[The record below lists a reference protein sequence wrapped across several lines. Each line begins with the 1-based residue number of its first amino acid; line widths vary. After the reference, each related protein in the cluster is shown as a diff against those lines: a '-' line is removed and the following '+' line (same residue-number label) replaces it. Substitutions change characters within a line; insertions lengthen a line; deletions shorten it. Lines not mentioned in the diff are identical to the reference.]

1 MEHIDLLTIGAGGGG
16 YSAAFRLARA
26 GKQVVMVDIKGVTG
40 GNCLE
45 QGCIPSKAVIAAV
58 EVYMLAKKREY
69 FGLKGDNIGFDYS
82 KIIEFKD
89 NIQKF
94 RYNQHAKEVVEA
106 KENLKLIKG
115 SASFIDKHTIKVITE
130 NSEKIY
136 NADNIIIASGAEPYI
151 LQIEGAEHCIT
162 STDLYILNPKIKT
175 LPKSIAIL
183 GGGYI
188 GVETAA
194 FFSELGVDVT
204 IIQRSE
210 RILTAM
216 DKRFALL
223 LQNSLNSKI
232 KLELGTEIK
241 KIEKI
246 SANTSSH
253 ADSNSN
259 PKEYKVSYTKDGI
272 LKTINAELV
281 LMGYGRKPVIP
292 EGTDK
297 IGVEFDTKGRIK
309 IKNSI
314 QTNIPHIYAS
324 GDVNGLSMLFHSAE
338 RQSLVCANN
347 IFAGN
352 TPIDYMDFNAVP
364 TTVFAFP
371 KAAFAGIL
379 PSQAKTMGID
389 IIECSYDFVVDAKAQ
404 IYNELNGEIREFFDA
419 KTLKIIGAWVIG
431 IDAEL
436 LIGELVTAIQ
446 NSLDVHI
453 LASLPNQHPTSSEGI
468 AKAARKLL

>member
-1 MEHIDLLTIGAGGGG
+1 MEKVDVFTIGAGGGA
-16 YSAAFRLARA
+16 YPAAFRLAKA
-26 GKQVVMVDIKGVTG
+26 GKKAIMADIKGVMS

-45 QGCIPSKAVIAAV
+45 QGCVPSKTIREAI
-58 EVYMLAKKREY
+58 EVYRLAKNREF
-69 FGLKGDNIGFDYS
+69 FGLKGENIGFDYT
-82 KIIEFKD
+82 KIVDFKD
-89 NIQKF
+89 NVQKF
-94 RYNQHAKEVVEA
+94 RYAQHAKELEEA
-106 KENLKLIKG
+106 SKNLKLVKG
-115 SASFIDKHTIKVITE
+115 IASFIDEHTIKVTGE
-130 NSEKIY
+130 NFEETYK
-136 NADNIIIASGAEPYI
+136 ADSIIIASGAEPYI
-151 LQIEGAEHCIT
+151 LPIEGKEHCVT
-162 STDLYILNPKIKT
+162 STDIYILGTKIKT

-188 GVETAA
+188 GVETAT
-194 FFSELGVDVT
+194 FFNELGVDVT
-204 IIQRSE
+204 LIQRSK

-216 DKRFALL
+216 DERFALL
-223 LQNSLNSKI
+223 LQNSLDPKI

-241 KIEKI
+241 KVEKL
-246 SANTSSH
+246 N
-253 ADSNSN
+253 ADGAYSYN
-259 PKEYKVSYTKDGI
+259 VSYMKDGT
-272 LKTINAELV
+272 LKTVNADMV
-281 LMGYGRKPVIP
+281 LMAYGRKPVIP

-297 IGVEFDTKGRIK
+297 LGIEFDKKGRIK
-309 IKNSI
+309 INSAI

-352 TPIDYMDFNAVP
+352 IPIDYMDFNAVP
-364 TTVFAFP
+364 TTVFTFP
-371 KAAFAGIL
+371 KAAYAGIM
-379 PSQAKTMGID
+379 PSQAEKMGID
-389 IIECSYDFVVDAKAQ
+389 ILECSYDFVVDAKAQ

-446 NSLDVHI
+446 NSLDIHI
-453 LASLPNQHPTSSEGI
+453 VAGLSNQHPTSSEGI

>member
-1 MEHIDLLTIGAGGGG
+1 MEHVDLLTIGAGGGG
-16 YSAAFRLARA
+16 YPAAFRLARA
-26 GKQVVMVDIKGVTG
+26 GKKAVMIDSKGVMS

-45 QGCIPSKAVIAAV
+45 QGCVPSKTVREAI
-58 EVYMLAKKREY
+58 EVYKLAKQREY

-82 KIIEFKD
+82 KIIDFKD
-89 NIQKF
+89 NVQKF
-94 RYNQHAKEVVEA
+94 RYAQHAKELEEA
-106 KENLKLIKG
+106 SENLKLIKG
-115 SASFIDKHTIKVITE
+115 TASFVDKHTVKVITE
-130 NSEKIY
+130 DSEIMY
-136 NADNIIIASGAEPYI
+136 HADNIIIASGAEPYI
-151 LQIEGAEHCIT
+151 LPIDGAEHCIT
-162 STDLYILNPKIKT
+162 STDLYILNTKIKT
-175 LPKSIAIL
+175 LPRSIAIL
-183 GGGYI
+183 GAGYI
-188 GVETAA
+188 GVETAT
-194 FFSELGVDVT
+194 FFGELGVDVT
-204 IIQRSE
+204 IIQRSK

-216 DKRFALL
+216 DERFALL
-223 LQNSLNSKI
+223 LQNSLDPKI

-241 KIEKI
+241 KVEK
-246 SANTSSH
+246 
-253 ADSNSN
+253 ADVNGGYN
-259 PKEYKVSYTKDGI
+259 YNVSYMKDGI
-272 LKTINAELV
+272 LKTINADLV

-292 EGTDK
+292 EGTVK
-297 IGVEFDTKGRIK
+297 IGIDFDARGRIK
-309 IKNSI
+309 INGAI

-364 TTVFAFP
+364 TTVFTFP
-371 KAAFAGIL
+371 KAAYAGIL
-379 PSQAKTMGID
+379 PAQAEKTGID
-389 IIECSYDFVVDAKAQ
+389 ILECSYDFVVDAKAQ

-446 NSLDVHI
+446 NSLDVHTV
-453 LASLPNQHPTSSEGI
+453 ASLPNQHPTSSEGV